1 MSAATA
7 VSSANASGA
16 EWRRRLRAALP
27 ALSLALVIAAI
38 AWLNPRAISY
48 FGFTLM
54 LNLAIPIA
62 LATMAQM
69 FVIAGNDLDLSIG
82 TFVGFVCCV
91 AATWLHDTPWLGV
104 LTLIG
109 CVALYAALGALI
121 YLRNLPSIVVTLG
134 MSFVWQGLAIL
145 LLPKPGGKAPGWLLA
160 IMGVKPP
167 FVPFPIV
174 AAVVIAAV
182 GYFGLMRTSYGAI
195 LRASGGN
202 ALAIERAG
210 WSLLR
215 AKMTLFALAGVF
227 GVLSG
232 MALVGITT
240 SADANIGNGYTL
252 LSIAGVIL
260 GGGEFVG
267 GVVSPIGA
275 VLGALTMAMAASPLL
290 TFMHIPP
297 DWQVAANGAILI
309 IVLAA
314 RVAITRKGV
323 GPMTAAF
330 QTLLKR
336 PWIWSFVGAAVV
348 WLAAIVFTGG
358 YGAGGMLTAALS
370 LAVFTVIVGVGQM
383 FVITLGPGNVDLS
396 LPANIGLASAVAM
409 KTMGGDDR
417 HGPRRPRRRDRLRA
431 CGRPRQL
438 SPDLGV
444 AHPADH
450 RDAVGEL
457 HHPVDRHLLTGAGCR
472 SSRRRA
478 SPISPTLSSRACRC
492 WRS

>member
-1 MSAATA
+1 MSAVAA
-7 VSSANASGA
+7 GA
-16 EWRRRLRAALP
+16 GAARGVEFRRLLRAALP

-91 AATWLHDTPWLGV
+91 SATWLRDAPLLGV
-104 LTLIG
+104 VTLLG
-109 CVALYAALGALI
+109 CISAYAVLGALI

-145 LLPKPGGKAPGWLLA
+145 LLPKPGGKAPGWLQW
-160 IMGVKPP
+160 IMNVKPP
-167 FVPFPIV
+167 FVPLPIV
-174 AAVVIAAV
+174 AAIVIAAV
-182 GYFGLMRTSYGAI
+182 GWILIMGTPYGAI
-195 LRASGGN
+195 LRGTGGN
-202 ALAIERAG
+202 AVAIRRAG

-215 AKMTLFALAGVF
+215 AKAALFALTGAF

-267 GVVSPIGA
+267 GKVSPIGA
-275 VLGALTMAMAASPLL
+275 VIGALTLAMAASPLL

-314 RVAITRKGV
+314 RVIITR
-323 GPMTAAF
+323 
-330 QTLLKR
+330 R
-336 PWIWSFVGAAVV
+336 GAE
-348 WLAAIVFTGG
+348 
-358 YGAGGMLTAALS
+358 
-370 LAVFTVIVGVGQM
+370 
-383 FVITLGPGNVDLS
+383 
-396 LPANIGLASAVAM
+396 
-409 KTMGGDDR
+409 R
-417 HGPRRPRRRDRLRA
+417 
-431 CGRPRQL
+431 
-438 SPDLGV
+438 
-444 AHPADH
+444 
-450 RDAVGEL
+450 
-457 HHPVDRHLLTGAGCR
+457 
-472 SSRRRA
+472 
-478 SPISPTLSSRACRC
+478 
-492 WRS
+492 